1 MTQNRWLRDCASK
14 KSAGTDQPRYVEYY
28 HTGKI
33 APAKGI
39 SLAGSGGVP
48 RSAPF
53 RAHGAL
59 TLEQSFDFGFHLRS
73 TPRQVYGWRELG
85 RGKPSLT
92 QGPEY
97 HLYNVHLTY
106 FRAILIDQSNRSRFS
121 IL

>member
-14 KSAGTDQPRYVEYY
+14 KSAGTDQPRYVKYY

-53 RAHGAL
+53 RAHGTL
-59 TLEQSFDFGFHLRS
+59 TLEQSFDLGRICARPRVRS
-73 TPRQVYGWRELG
+73 TVARLG
-85 RGKPSLT
+85 RGKSSLT

-106 FRAILIDQSNRSRFS
+106 FRAILIDQLNRSRFS